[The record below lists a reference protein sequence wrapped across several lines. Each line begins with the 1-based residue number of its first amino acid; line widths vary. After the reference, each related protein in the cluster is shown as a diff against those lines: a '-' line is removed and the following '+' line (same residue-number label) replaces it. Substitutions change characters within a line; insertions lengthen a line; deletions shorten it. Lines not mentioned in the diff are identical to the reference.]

1 MTFDDAIANSKGFTR
16 HLLLGNGF
24 SIACNT
30 RFDYK
35 SLLEASD
42 FPDDSRLPKVFDLLD
57 GTKDFEKVIKRLEDK
72 SEILPIYSSADSP
85 IDEMTRDAEAL
96 KDILIKTITYTHPSK
111 LDSIDFPLCRKF
123 LSYFLGS
130 DNKGG
135 NIYTLNYDLLLYWA
149 TGDNSGFLGRDGFWH
164 DSDSGLIIWE
174 SANAQSVYYLHGA
187 LHLYYKESELR
198 KHQYNKE
205 IDLTIL
211 QQVRSEMSSG
221 RFPLFVAEGES
232 EQKLEK
238 IRGNEYLC
246 SAYGNFK
253 RQMKEP
259 NDALFIFGHSL
270 DKSDKHILD
279 CITKG
284 TIRRVYVDLFGD
296 PNSESYKKKWALA
309 KKLDASR
316 KSLKVKFFQSE
327 TANVWG

>member
-1 MTFDDAIANSKGFTR
+1 M
-16 HLLLGNGF
+16 
-24 SIACNT
+24 
-30 RFDYK
+30 
-35 SLLEASD
+35 
-42 FPDDSRLPKVFDLLD
+42 
-57 GTKDFEKVIKRLEDK
+57 
-72 SEILPIYSSADSP
+72 PIYDSATSSTDKRA
-85 IDEMTRDAEAL
+85 EDAKNL

-111 LDSIDFPLCRKF
+111 LDSIDFLQCKDF
-123 LSYFLGS
+123 LSYFLGP

-238 IRGNEYLC
+238 IRGNEYLSYC
-246 SAYGNFK
+246 YK
-253 RQMKEP
+253 RFSHKMEKP
-259 NDALFIFGHSL
+259 NDALFIFG
-270 DKSDKHILD
+270 I
-279 CITKG
+279 
-284 TIRRVYVDLFGD
+284 V
-296 PNSESYKKKWALA
+296 
-309 KKLDASR
+309 
-316 KSLKVKFFQSE
+316 
-327 TANVWG
+327 